1 VLATGV
7 IAIPPSGPE
16 TVHSVKVVNLVLQ
29 INKQTDDST
38 FLAIQTRL
46 SDKKK
51 GEISDCLNDTL
62 TNPCGQKFAKTTL
75 PSNTENISNVGRTE
89 KNSSDINTTDVDFL
103 FADTDLTLILNCKIY
118 PLQMFLVTPFRVF
131 SLCQY
136 N

>member
-38 FLAIQTRL
+38 FLDIQTRL

-51 GEISDCLNDTL
+51 REISDCLNDTL

-75 PSNTENISNVGRTE
+75 PSNIENISNVGRTE
-89 KNSSDINTTDVDFL
+89 KHSSDINTTDVDFL

-118 PLQMFLVTPFRVF
+118 PLQMFQVTPFRVF

>member
-1 VLATGV
+1 MAN
-7 IAIPPSGPE
+7 
-16 TVHSVKVVNLVLQ
+16 SVKVVNSVLQ

-51 GEISDCLNDTL
+51 REISDCLNDTL

-89 KNSSDINTTDVDFL
+89 KNSSDTEWPRTYCRL
-103 FADTDLTLILNCKIY
+103 FVYLFVKLN
-118 PLQMFLVTPFRVF
+118 
-131 SLCQY
+131 
-136 N
+136 